1 MKKIYKHR
9 QLYILLL
16 PALLYYLI
24 FCYGPMFGLTMAFQ
38 DYSITKGFFE
48 SEFVGFDNFIKF
60 FNDTNFWRLI
70 KNTLSISL
78 WQLVFAFPLPIIFAL
93 MLNEVANHRFKRVV
107 QTITYMPYFISLVVV
122 TRLVLTFVSS
132 DGLINNILGTLGIK
146 PISFMTNP
154 DYFYPIYTISSIWQ
168 YLGWDSIIYIAALAG
183 IDQTLYEAAQID
195 GAGRWKQMLHV
206 TLPGI
211 ASTIVILLVL
221 KIGNLMGVGY
231 EKIMLLYNST
241 IYSKADV
248 ISTYV
253 YRRGLIDT
261 EYSYSAAVG
270 MFNSIINFVL
280 LVTANYISKKTTET
294 GLW

>member
-16 PALLYYLI
+16 PTLLYYLI

-38 DYSITKGFFE
+38 DYSITRGFFE
-48 SEFVGFDNFIKF
+48 SEFVGFENFVKF

-93 MLNEVANHRFKRVV
+93 MLNEVANDRFKRVV

>member
-1 MKKIYKHR
+1 MRKIYKHR

-16 PALLYYLI
+16 PTLLYYLI
-24 FCYGPMFGLTMAFQ
+24 FCYAPMFGLVMAFQ
-38 DYSITKGFFE
+38 DFSITKGFFK
-48 SEFVGFDNFIKF
+48 SEFIGFENFIMF
-60 FNDTNFWRLI
+60 FNDTNFWRLL

-78 WQLVFAFPLPIIFAL
+78 WQLAFAFPLPIIFAL
-93 MLNEVANHRFKRVV
+93 ALNEISNARFKRIV
-107 QTITYMPYFISLVVV
+107 QTVTYMPYFISLVVV
-122 TRLVLTFVSS
+122 SGLVLTFVSS
-132 DGLINNILGTLGIK
+132 DGLINTIYSMLGFEK
-146 PISFMTNP
+146 VSFMTEP

-168 YLGWDSIIYIAALAG
+168 HLGWDSIIYIAALAG
-183 IDQTLYEAAQID
+183 IDQVLYEAAQID

-211 ASTIVILLVL
+211 APTIIILLVL
-221 KIGNLMGVGY
+221 KIGSLMSVGY
-231 EKIMLLYNST
+231 EKIMLLYNPT

-253 YRRGLIDT
+253 YKRGLINT

-270 MFNSIINFVL
+270 MFNSVINFIL
-280 LVTANYISKKTTET
+280 LVSANFISKKTTET

>member
-1 MKKIYKHR
+1 
-9 QLYILLL
+9 
-16 PALLYYLI
+16 
-24 FCYGPMFGLTMAFQ
+24 MAFQ
-38 DYSITKGFFE
+38 DYSITRGFFE
-48 SEFVGFDNFIKF
+48 SDFVGIKNFMLF

-70 KNTLSISL
+70 RNTLSISL
-78 WQLVFAFPLPIIFAL
+78 WQLIFAFPLPIIFAL
-93 MLNEVANHRFKRVV
+93 MLNEIANDRFKRIV

-122 TRLVLTFVSS
+122 TGLVLTFVSS
-132 DGLINNILGTLGIK
+132 DGLINSLIGLFGVK
-146 PISFMTNP
+146 KISFMTNP
-154 DYFYPIYTISSIWQ
+154 DYFYPIYTISGIWQ
-168 YLGWDSIIYIAALAG
+168 HLGWDSIIYIAALAG
-183 IDQTLYEAAQID
+183 IDQALYEAAQID
-195 GAGRWKQMLHV
+195 GAGKWKQMLHV

-211 ASTIVILLVL
+211 APTIVILLVL

-231 EKIMLLYNST
+231 EKVMLLYNPT

-270 MFNSIINFVL
+270 MFNSIINFML
-280 LVTANYISKKTTET
+280 LVTANFISKKTTET